1 MFSEPFPIVSMRFAH
16 SNGWLQSRISL
27 QAYSRWFC
35 FLFRTAQSVGRSVTF
50 RVKKYGT
57 KTIIHLNVGESGE
70 YVPSLMNNCQIS
82 FSFLSH
88 LPYLINGL
96 PSP

>member
-1 MFSEPFPIVSMRFAH
+1 MVGYSLEFRSRLIVDGFAFFF
-16 SNGWLQSRISL
+16 GQ
-27 QAYSRWFC
+27 
-35 FLFRTAQSVGRSVTF
+35 QSVGRSVTF

-57 KTIIHLNVGESGE
+57 KTIIHLNVGESGK
-70 YVPSLMNNCQIS
+70 YVSSLMNNCQIS